1 MQAEE
6 AALKQRHQHPPQMS
20 PYVHHPKDS
29 SQNNSHMVPQRTS
42 IKLHPERR
50 QGGSSVPGPVSIIQD
65 PHYMNMRTDGQSMTS
80 QQRSP
85 AKFMSK
91 IGEQEKFEASY

>member
-1 MQAEE
+1 
-6 AALKQRHQHPPQMS
+6 
-20 PYVHHPKDS
+20 
-29 SQNNSHMVPQRTS
+29 
-42 IKLHPERR
+42 
-50 QGGSSVPGPVSIIQD
+50 VPGPVSIIQD
-65 PHYMNMRTDGQSMTS
+65 PQYMNMRTDGQSMTS